1 MIVIKILGSVERNY
15 IILKGNGNSDEN
27 KEKPLNQN

>member
-1 MIVIKILGSVERNY
+1 MIVIKILWSVERNY
-15 IILKGNGNSDEN
+15 IILKDNGNSDEN